1 MKSPR
6 ARSGLRPRWIQI
18 SLLGLVAIA
27 SLFLL
32 IYLSSSVSQKLR
44 ELGSA
49 RADNVQWT
57 MSQIEVEFLDFQ
69 AAVAQ
74 AQTRASSLHGQ
85 PQTELKSALANLRKR
100 YNIFYSRL
108 ETIAGSA
115 LYRPILGY
123 SNLRGRFEDIAQ
135 VTYGLVPTIDANDA
149 TLLQA
154 LPEVAQ
160 TIAPL
165 RQDLRLIST
174 EGNRQLALQADRAR
188 EDAARVLK
196 LVAAVGLLLAVAV
209 IWLIFVFW
217 RLYRLNRSRAITNR
231 AILTR
236 IETIISTSRDAIIV
250 CDPMGQISDFNSAAE
265 ALFGRTRAQAE
276 TLDLGVFLRK
286 PITPQRVDG
295 AAVHEQISRRVDTAE
310 LLKSCVGGATR
321 SEQLLGR
328 DAQGRHF
335 AIELTVDRAEHDG
348 RTILVCFVRNI
359 SHRLA
364 AEQELVRSRDKALAG
379 ERAKARFLAV
389 MSHEMR
395 TPLNGI
401 LGTIDLLDSTDMT
414 SQQREFTDVL
424 RNSGQVL
431 LSHINEVL
439 DITRIESGQLPLQ
452 RAPFDLD
459 VLLGEVVQS
468 LRPIAAANGNSITLT
483 ANNLGPVSGTR
494 GRLRQV
500 LVNLVS
506 NAAKFTKDGEITIDA
521 ARTGGDQ
528 IEFQISDTGSG
539 IPTEAL
545 ARVFEDFVRLSEG
558 RADDTEG
565 TGLGLG
571 ITRNLV
577 TAMGGEIGAES
588 EFGEGSLFW
597 VRLPLPAADM
607 DAPASSRAAVLPA
620 PTRAATLTAQPD
632 DAAAPASAPATKP
645 KVAAPPSSGS
655 KPLDVLIVEDNKTNR
670 FIAREMLRR
679 DGHRVTEAHDGV
691 DGVDAA
697 VAKAYDLILM
707 DISMPRMDGVEATK
721 AIRASGGASQ
731 GSRIIALTAHAQPE
745 DHARYLAAGME
756 AVLNKPLRWA
766 VLREM
771 LCPEA
776 ERDEARAAPPAAGE
790 ATPDLDRHALAE
802 MRRALP
808 QATFIR
814 LAQEFIAE
822 GDAFIAALERLIE
835 MSPSAARAALH
846 GFAGSCATFGA
857 RALHE
862 ALGRCEMI
870 ASEGSDWTARAAK
883 GMAPLPEMWSRA
895 KRALS
900 EDAHMA
906 EAAASQGVERD
917 ATLNSK
923 HAS

>member
-1 MKSPR
+1 MTSPR
-6 ARSGLRPRWIQI
+6 ARSALRPRWIQI

-74 AQTRASSLHGQ
+74 AQTRTSSLQGQ
-85 PQTELKSALANLRKR
+85 PQPELKSALANLRKR

-115 LYRPILGY
+115 LYRPILDY
-123 SNLRGRFEDIAQ
+123 ANLRGRFEDIAQ
-135 VTYGLVPTIDANDA
+135 VTYGLVPTIDANDT
-149 TLLQA
+149 TLVQA
-154 LPEVAQ
+154 LPDVAKA
-160 TIAPL
+160 IAPL

-188 EDAARVLK
+188 EDAARVLR
-196 LVAAVGLLLAVAV
+196 LVALVSLLLAAAV
-209 IWLIFVFW
+209 IWLLFVFW

-250 CDPMGQISDFNSAAE
+250 CDPTGRISDFNSAAE
-265 ALFGRTRAQAE
+265 TLFGRPRAQAE

-286 PITPQRVDG
+286 PLESYTGDS
-295 AAVHEQISRRVDTAE
+295 AARHEQISRRIDTAE
-310 LLKSCVGGATR
+310 LLESCVGGASR

-401 LGTIDLLDSTDMT
+401 LGTIDLLDSAELTAP
-414 SQQREFTDVL
+414 QRELVDVL

-439 DITRIESGQLPLQ
+439 DITRIESGQLPLE

-468 LRPIAAANGNSITLT
+468 LRPVAAANGNSITLN
-483 ANNLGPVSGTR
+483 ANSLGLVSGTR

-500 LVNLVS
+500 LVNLLS
-506 NAAKFTKDGEITIDA
+506 NAAKFTKDGEIAIEA
-521 ARTGGDQ
+521 ARTGADQ

-545 ARVFEDFVRLSEG
+545 AQVFEDFVRLGEG
-558 RADDTEG
+558 GADDIEG

-597 VRLPLPAADM
+597 VRLPLPAAEM
-607 DAPASSRAAVLPA
+607 DAPANPRAAALPDQ
-620 PTRAATLTAQPD
+620 TGAATRSAKAD
-632 DAAAPASAPATKP
+632 DAAAPISAPATKP
-645 KVAAPPSSGS
+645 KAAPPARSGS

-697 VAKAYDLILM
+697 AAKAYDLILM

-721 AIRASGGASQ
+721 AIRASGGASKD
-731 GSRIIALTAHAQPE
+731 SRIIALTAHAQPE

-771 LCPEA
+771 LYHEGAQYPEHGA
-776 ERDEARAAPPAAGE
+776 
-790 ATPDLDRHALAE
+790 PDLGQETPYLDRQALGE

-808 QATFIR
+808 QPTFIR

-822 GDAFIAALERLIE
+822 GDAFIGALDRLIDL
-835 MSPSAARAALH
+835 PPAQARAALH

-857 RALHE
+857 RAMHE
-862 ALGRCEMI
+862 ALGRCETV
-870 ASEGSDWTARAAK
+870 ANTGADWNQRADK
-883 GMAPLPEMWSRA
+883 SLAPLPALWSSLRA
-895 KRALS
+895 ALHA
-900 EDAHMA
+900 EL
-906 EAAASQGVERD
+906 EAAQHRDNATQEASPKAQ
-917 ATLNSK
+917 N
-923 HAS
+923 AS